1 MGAGIVASMVVAL
14 LLLAAGLAYA
24 DVTYDLPNVQYLPIL
39 LNPPDGLLLQP
50 TRVYDRSGKHL
61 LLTFAPSDGP
71 RRYIPLNPEAPQHLP
86 DSLAKATVAVADSG
100 FWSHNGYSLS
110 GLNDPAAHPTL
121 AQKLVSDLLLYDEA
135 PSLRRELRE
144 RILAAQ
150 ATIEYGRSQ
159 ILEWVLNSEDYGNEA
174 FGAEAAAQFY
184 FGKPATGLSLAESAW
199 LAEAAQAQYA
209 NSGGAQGLAPQ
220 SGEKAI
226 EAMLNQGAISTE
238 QAIAALAAAPELRPP
253 STADDVPAPAFVHL
267 VRTQLDQ
274 QFARERIERGGVVVT
289 TTLDYDLQQQARCAT
304 VAFVLRLEA
313 TAPPSSTPCPAADKL
328 PALPPDTAIP
338 EPSASALVL
347 DPQSGEVLAAV
358 GEIVGAA
365 ETQTL
370 AAHDAGTLMNP
381 FIYLTAFARGFG
393 PASMVWDI
401 PAPDEQPSP
410 GAQYHGPVRMRIA
423 LVNDY
428 RVPTLALAAQMGTEA
443 IDRTE
448 TSFGLRPGG
457 TTLLEMTGA
466 YGILATQGLRYG
478 QPGPFTVLRVEGLD
492 HSQWL
497 DLTSPQEQPVLA
509 APLAYLMNAV
519 LSDETAREPL
529 LGNPNP
535 LDLDRPAGAKIG
547 QTDSGMDAWTVGY
560 TPARVVGV
568 WVGTD
573 QAETALGRS
582 PRIAASLWNALMQV
596 ATDSEPAS
604 GWSPPEGVTKVDVCD
619 PSGMLPTKD
628 CPSIVGEVFLTGSE
642 PTQTDTLYRS
652 LAVNRETG
660 YLATVYTPP
669 QLVEN
674 RVYMVLPPQAQ
685 AWAKWANVP
694 VAPAAYDA
702 IQAEP
707 INPDVRITSP
717 TLFAQIRGSVQIQ
730 GTASGADF
738 KSYRV
743 LVGQGINPQDWIAV
757 GDESTRPVEA
767 GVLATWDATGLSGL
781 YAVQLQV
788 VRSDQRIDTSI
799 TQVTVQGN

>member
-1 MGAGIVASMVVAL
+1 MGAGTVASMVVAL

-50 TRVYDRSGKHL
+50 TRVYDRSGTHL
-61 LLTFAPSDGP
+61 LLTFAASDGP
-71 RRYIPLNPEAPQHLP
+71 RRYIPLNPESPQHLP
-86 DSLAKATVAVADSG
+86 DSLAKATVAVADPG
-100 FWSHNGYSLS
+100 FWSHSGYSPD
-110 GLNDPAAHPTL
+110 GWNDPAAHPTL

-135 PSLRRELRE
+135 PSLRRALRE

-174 FGAEAAAQFY
+174 FGAEAAAQLY
-184 FGKPATGLSLAESAW
+184 FGKPSTGLTLAESAW
-199 LAEAAQAQYA
+199 LAEAAQAQYT

-226 EAMLNQGAISTE
+226 ELMLNQGVISTE
-238 QAIAALAAAPELRPP
+238 QAIAALAAAPKLHPP
-253 STADDVPAPAFVHL
+253 SAAEDVPAPAFVHL
-267 VRTQLDQ
+267 VRTQLDE
-274 QFARERIERGGVVVT
+274 QFARERIERGGIVIT

-304 VAFVLRLEA
+304 VAFVLRLES
-313 TAPPSSTPCPAADKL
+313 TAPSSSTACPAADKL
-328 PALPPDTAIP
+328 PALPPDTTVP

-358 GEIVGAA
+358 GEIVGGV

-370 AAHDAGTLMNP
+370 SAHDAGTLMNP

-423 LVNDY
+423 MINDY
-428 RVPTLALAAQMGTEA
+428 QVPTQALAAQMGAEA

-478 QPGPFTVLRVEGLD
+478 QPGPSTVLRVEGLD
-492 HSQWL
+492 HSVWL
-497 DLTSPQEQPVLA
+497 DLTSPEEQPVLA
-509 APLAYLMNAV
+509 APLAYLMNDA

-547 QTDSGMDAWTVGY
+547 QTESGMDGWTVGY
-560 TPARVVGV
+560 TPSRVVGV

-573 QAETALGRS
+573 QADTALARS
-582 PRIAASLWNALMQV
+582 PRIAASLWNALMQA
-596 ATDSEPAS
+596 ATDFAAS
-604 GWSPPEGVTKVDVCD
+604 LW
-619 PSGMLPTKD
+619 M
-628 CPSIVGEVFLTGSE
+628 E
-642 PTQTDTLYRS
+642 PTRGRDEGGCLRS
-652 LAVNRETG
+652 LRH
-660 YLATVYTPP
+660 
-669 QLVEN
+669 
-674 RVYMVLPPQAQ
+674 
-685 AWAKWANVP
+685 
-694 VAPAAYDA
+694 AA
-702 IQAEP
+702 
-707 INPDVRITSP
+707 
-717 TLFAQIRGSVQIQ
+717 
-730 GTASGADF
+730 
-738 KSYRV
+738 
-743 LVGQGINPQDWIAV
+743 
-757 GDESTRPVEA
+757 
-767 GVLATWDATGLSGL
+767 
-781 YAVQLQV
+781 
-788 VRSDQRIDTSI
+788 DQRLPLDRR
-799 TQVTVQGN
+799 